1 MRKCVIALCLA
12 VTLALS
18 LALGGCGDKARPVPP
33 PTQPSSIEVRPRE
46 PESPAPEEN
55 PASVIDTMP
64 QVSDE
69 VKQNILLIYGAE
81 ESPDGP
87 GSRLIPTGISL
98 YYRTQS
104 WEGSQGLT
112 PGEYFGWFFSTT
124 MKEDYE
130 YKREAYK
137 HPRGEEYGFFFPRD
151 VYEERIQTYFEVSS
165 EYLRSDETYY
175 QEEYQGYCIGAG
187 GGKGDTPVIR
197 QTQWSQEGDILTA
210 IVSLDSD
217 IPGGDSR
224 HTLTVRLEEGG
235 GWKYLGDQVEIVE
248 FVPEAG

>member
-46 PESPAPEEN
+46 PESPAPKEN

-69 VKQNILLIYGAE
+69 VKQNILLTYGAE

-130 YKREAYK
+130 YKREVYA
-137 HPRGEEYGFFFPRD
+137 HPKGEDYGWFFPQD
-151 VYEERIQTYFEVSS
+151 LYEERVQTYFEVSVDH
-165 EYLRSDETYY
+165 LRSDPAYY
-175 QEEYQGYCIGAG
+175 QAEYQGYCLGSG
-187 GGKGDTPVIR
+187 GGRGESPTLTYQYTRDGDLLTIRVIR
-197 QTQWSQEGDILTA
+197 SYPSGAFPDA
-210 IVSLDSD
+210 C
-217 IPGGDSR
+217 
-224 HTLTVRLEEGG
+224 HTLTVRLEENG
-235 GWKYLGDQVEIVE
+235 GWKYLGDQVE
-248 FVPEAG
+248 